1 MSWPPRVWV
10 LADERPGNANQAL
23 GVAEALGW
31 PFEVKPLRFGRL
43 ARLPNLVLGR
53 SLAGL
58 TKSSRTA
65 LAPPWPDLVI
75 AAGRRSAPVACCLK
89 RRHPGAFLVQLMW
102 PGSATGL
109 DLIAVPEHDRAR
121 EAPNLIRTLG
131 APHRITAARLAE
143 AGAAF
148 APRHAHLPRP
158 WIACLIGGS
167 SRHGR
172 FSPDHAAHLAR
183 EAVALAE
190 ARSGSLL
197 AVTSRRTGAACEQ
210 ALAGSLA
217 GSAHALHRWSRSGEN
232 PYLGVLGSA
241 DAVLVTADSASMCT
255 EACASGRP
263 VFLCRAGMRVPQ
275 KLERLHRRLEQVG
288 HLRPIGAPWPDRI
301 PPALRPA
308 ETVASA
314 IRERLRVASA
324 PGRVARAA
332 PGN

>member
-1 MSWPPRVWV
+1 MSQPPRVWV

-31 PFEVKPLRFGRL
+31 PFEVRELRFGRL
-43 ARLPNLVLGR
+43 ARLPNLILGH

-58 TKSSRTA
+58 TENSRA
-65 LAPPWPDLVI
+65 GLAPPWPDVVI
-75 AAGRRSAPVACCLK
+75 AAGRRSAPVARWLK
-89 RRHPGAFLVQLMW
+89 ERHPQAFLVQLMW
-102 PGSATGL
+102 PGSAKGF

-121 EAPNLIRTLG
+121 AAPNLIRTLG

-148 APRHAHLPRP
+148 APLHADLPRP

-167 SRHGR
+167 SRHGG
-172 FSPDHAAHLAR
+172 FAPDDAARLAHD
-183 EAVALAE
+183 AIALAE
-190 ARSGSLL
+190 ARGGSLL
-197 AVTSRRTGAACEQ
+197 VVTSRRTGAACEQ
-210 ALAGSLA
+210 EVADGLAGSP
-217 GSAHALHRWSRSGEN
+217 HVLHRWSRSGDN

-241 DAVLVTADSASMCT
+241 DAILVTADSASMCT

-263 VFLCRAGMRVPQ
+263 VLLWRAGMRVPG
-275 KLERLHRRLEQVG
+275 KLERLHRRLEEDG
-288 HLRPIGAPWPDRI
+288 HLQPIGAPWPGRM

-308 ETVASA
+308 ETVARA
-314 IRERLRVASA
+314 IRERLGTATA
-324 PGRVARAA
+324 PGRVACTA